1 MSRPAFLVCCE
12 TSKYRGNRV
21 KVEIKEGEGLKR
33 EVKVEVPVE
42 AFNTAMDNK
51 FAELRRDVQVKGF
64 RKGKTPMN
72 MIKTMYGDSVKADVV
87 DELIK
92 DTMPKAIQEND
103 LKVAG
108 PPSITDLDLTDE
120 GVLTYSAMVEVF
132 PEVDKVDFEGLE
144 LQQLEVKVED
154 KEVDDLID
162 HMRKELSTLVPQD
175 RAATDKDVVVV
186 DMEKISDSK
195 NALAESSFPES
206 QIDLSNPM
214 TVKEFREQIP
224 GLKAGEEKEI
234 EVVYE
239 DDYADASFAGAKIKY
254 LCKVKSVNE
263 REMPELDDAFAK
275 RTKQAET
282 ALELKV
288 KVRENIQQQK
298 DDNENRVHK
307 RDVMRL
313 MVEKNQIPIP
323 ETFVNEYLDSML
335 EDMKKSDQEF
345 DEKEVREKYRPVG
358 IESMRWDMI
367 WHTLAEQQSIEVL
380 EEDTENWIK
389 GFAGH
394 NNTTVEQARTVLN
407 QSGRVNQLRES
418 MLEGKVL
425 DFLIGTAKKV
435 PAKE

>member
-1 MSRPAFLVCCE
+1 M
-12 TSKYRGNRV
+12 

-42 AFNTAMDNK
+42 AFNAAMDGK

-64 RKGKTPMN
+64 RKGKTPMS
-72 MIKTMYGDSVKADVV
+72 MIKDMYGDSVKADVV

-92 DTMPKAIQEND
+92 DTMPKAVQEHD
-103 LKVAG
+103 LKIAG
-108 PPSITDLDLTDE
+108 PPSITDLDLSDE

-132 PEVDKVDFEGLE
+132 PEVDKVDFDGLE
-144 LQQLEVKVED
+144 LQELSVKVED
-154 KEVDDLID
+154 KEVDELID
-162 HMRKELSTLVPQD
+162 HMRRELSTLKPLE
-175 RAATDKDVVVV
+175 RAATDNDVVVV
-186 DMEKISDSK
+186 DMVKVSDSK
-195 NALAESSFPES
+195 NALAESSFPDS
-206 QIDLSNPM
+206 QIDLGNPM

-224 GLKAGEEKEI
+224 GLKAGEQKEI

-282 ALELKV
+282 ALELKM

-335 EDMKKSDQEF
+335 EDMKKSNQKF

-389 GFAGH
+389 GFAAH